1 MYEIRERKGERE
13 REFGKSNNNN
23 TQDNTNESKTNQRAN
38 NSKRASTLDI
48 SQIKKTDT
56 DLVDISKEPMTNL
69 LSSKVIQ
76 TRQLVHCV
84 FQGYERGALGSG
96 SPFLPTVRRRVV
108 AVITITAQLV
118 RNRSEFSV
126 HHYSLKTCP

>member
-1 MYEIRERKGERE
+1 MGKKGRKREI
-13 REFGKSNNNN
+13 GKSNNN
-23 TQDNTNESKTNQRAN
+23 TQDNTNESKTNQRELITA
-38 NSKRASTLDI
+38 REHLLLI
-48 SQIKKTDT
+48 SVKYT
-56 DLVDISKEPMTNL
+56 DLIDISKEPMTNL

-96 SPFLPTVRRRVV
+96 SPSLPTVRRRVV
-108 AVITITAQLV
+108 AVITVTAQLV

-126 HHYSLKTCP
+126 HHYYF